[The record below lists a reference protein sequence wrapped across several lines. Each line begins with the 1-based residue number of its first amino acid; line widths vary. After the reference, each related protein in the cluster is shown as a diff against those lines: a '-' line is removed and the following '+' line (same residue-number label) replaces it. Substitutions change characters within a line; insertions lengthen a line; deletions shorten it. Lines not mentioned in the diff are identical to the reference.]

1 MVELFIGC
9 DVSKGYGDFIV
20 LDCNKKVLERGFRLY
35 DTHKGHDKLCVLL
48 ETLVKSSTDPIAVY
62 IGVESTGGYENNWLQ
77 VLALL
82 GKSLPVKSA
91 RINPCGVK
99 KYMDAELKRNKT
111 DAISAQGIAEY
122 LIMHRD
128 KVLYDQNDPYY
139 ALRRYWSGLTLLK
152 KQYAQLQTHLQQ
164 LIYSTVPSVLVYCRH
179 GIPSWLLNVLD
190 VYPTG
195 ALLAKATVK
204 KLCRIP
210 FVTET
215 KAKALIEAAKQRTMQ
230 ETNLVEEQHLRS
242 MLTQI
247 KSLASSIQAIE
258 KSLEQQWKDD
268 PQIKLVDSITG
279 IGFISALGLLINIRN
294 IKLYPTVK
302 HLASYFGIHPVI
314 RQSGDGIW
322 KSKMS
327 KVGRVQP
334 RAILYMAACTA
345 TIHNPCI
352 RDVYKHYKQRHR
364 DKNNLGA
371 IGACMHKLLR
381 IIYGVLKN
389 QQPFN
394 AEVDRKNQE
403 KKRKEAK
410 VTNAF
415 EGKMFRFQG
424 FDNEAP
430 ISNRHA
436 TKKNKADRSQSADST
451 ENGITTCSA
460 CKENTIIRNEN
471 KELICTT

>member
-20 LDCNKKVLERGFRLY
+20 LDCNKNVLERGFRLY
-35 DTHKGHDKLCVLL
+35 DTPKGHDKLRDLL
-48 ETLVKSSTDPIAVY
+48 ETLAKRSTSPVIVY

-77 VLALL
+77 VLAHL

-122 LIMHRD
+122 LIVHRD

-164 LIYSTVPSVLVYCRH
+164 LVYSTSPSVLIYCRH
-179 GIPSWLLNVLD
+179 GIPAWLLNVLD

-195 ALLAKATVK
+195 ALLAKATVT
-204 KLCRIP
+204 KLCKIP
-210 FVTET
+210 FVTEA
-215 KAKALIEAAKQRTMQ
+215 KAKALIDAAKQRTTQ

-247 KSLASSIQAIE
+247 KSLATSIQAIE
-258 KSLEQQWKDD
+258 QSLEQQWKDD
-268 PQIKLVDSITG
+268 QQIKLIDSITG
-279 IGFISALGLLINIRN
+279 IGFISALGLLINIRD
-294 IKLYPTVK
+294 IKLFPSVK

-314 RQSGDGIW
+314 RQSGDGVW
-322 KSKMS
+322 ESKMS

-334 RAILYMAACTA
+334 RAILYMAACTS
-345 TIHNPCI
+345 TIYNPCI

-389 QQPFN
+389 QQPFD
-394 AEVDRKNQE
+394 AEVDRKNQD
-403 KKRKEAK
+403 KKRTEAK

-415 EGKMFRFQG
+415 ESKILRFQD

-436 TKKNKADRSQSADST
+436 TKKSKADRSQSADST

-460 CKENTIIRNEN
+460 ITENIISRKDK
-471 KELICTT
+471 KELLCNT